1 MRGTKAC
8 KKFCVA
14 TPRCTG
20 VSSLGLLAA
29 SWDAGNKRDGP
40 LFQGDREKE
49 REAGEGGA
57 GEKTGER
64 KSAGRRGNERILFF
78 LYLSFPCY
86 LPYDFLIHQ
95 NAGKIMFW
103 AK

>member
-1 MRGTKAC
+1 MDHFSKGTL
-8 KKFCVA
+8 KK
-14 TPRCTG
+14 R
-20 VSSLGLLAA
+20 
-29 SWDAGNKRDGP
+29 
-40 LFQGDREKE
+40 E

-57 GEKTGER
+57 GEKTGEKEGER
-64 KSAGRRGNERILFF
+64 ESAGRRGNERILFF

>member
-1 MRGTKAC
+1 MCVCFGQGEGEEERGT
-8 KKFCVA
+8 
-14 TPRCTG
+14 
-20 VSSLGLLAA
+20 VS
-29 SWDAGNKRDGP
+29 
-40 LFQGDREKE
+40 EC
-49 REAGEGGA
+49 GGR
-57 GEKTGER
+57 G
-64 KSAGRRGNERILFF
+64 GNERVLYIF

>member
-1 MRGTKAC
+1 MDHFSKGTE
-8 KKFCVA
+8 KK
-14 TPRCTG
+14 R
-20 VSSLGLLAA
+20 
-29 SWDAGNKRDGP
+29 
-40 LFQGDREKE
+40 E
-49 REAGEGGA
+49 REAGKGGA
-57 GEKTGER
+57 GEKMGKRER
-64 KSAGRRGNERILFF
+64 ESAGRRGNERILFF